1 MEKFGT
7 YFLAQLK
14 RIRKVFPFIAA
25 MTFLFTGCILLLAV
39 SIQQSDAASEK
50 KQKVKIGL
58 SGDTTGS
65 YLDFGIM
72 ALQRLDSSR
81 FAIDFVEMPEAK
93 AAEKLAAGDI
103 SAYVVIPEG
112 FVEDFDRG
120 EDVQILYATSNDTAG
135 VGAILMKEL
144 VETISNVV
152 TESRNAINGTWRL
165 MTEHGVQE
173 DYREATDRLYL
184 RFVQLFLN
192 RTVFYQVTLL
202 GIADSLSLTS
212 YYFVGIMILFMLLWG
227 ITGSSLFVKRDVS
240 LAGFLKARG
249 HKIIG
254 QVLAEYLAYLVL
266 MLGNMFLMILPVE
279 AAFLLMGIQ
288 LPEWEEAPLW
298 GIFLFLVKMIPV
310 AALLAGL
317 QFCLYELISDMI
329 SGILLQFM
337 TGISLGYLSGCIY
350 PVSFL
355 PESLQRLA
363 PLLPSGAALR
373 YGTKCMQ
380 EMFPWKETGVMAL
393 YLMLFLGLAAAVR
406 KRRVSE

>member
-1 MEKFGT
+1 MEKFGA

-14 RIRKVFPFIAA
+14 RIRKVFPFIAV
-25 MTFLFTGCILLLAV
+25 MTFLLTGCILLLAV
-39 SIQQSDAASEK
+39 SMQQADAASEN
-50 KQKVKIGL
+50 KQKVRIAL
-58 SGDTTGS
+58 SGDTAGS

-81 FAIDFVEMPEAK
+81 FAIDFVEMPETE

-103 SAYVVIPEG
+103 SAYAVIPEG

-120 EDVQILYATSNDTAG
+120 KDVQILYATSNDTSG
-135 VGAILMKEL
+135 VGAILMGEL
-144 VETISNVV
+144 VETISKVV
-152 TESRNAINGTWRL
+152 TEAQNAINGTWRL
-165 MTEHGVQE
+165 MTEHDVQG
-173 DYREATDRLYL
+173 DYREATDSLYL
-184 RFVQLFLN
+184 RFVQMFLN
-192 RTVFYQVTLL
+192 RTVFYQVKLL
-202 GIADSLSLTS
+202 GAAESLSLTS

-227 ITGSSLFVKRDVS
+227 ITCSSLFVKRDAS
-240 LAGFLKARG
+240 LARFLKARG
-249 HKIIG
+249 RKIIG
-254 QVLAEYLAYLVL
+254 QVLAEYLAYLFL

-288 LPEWEEAPLW
+288 PPEWEAAPLR
-298 GIFLFLVKMIPV
+298 GIFLFLVKMIPA

-317 QFCLYELISDMI
+317 QFFLYELISDMI
-329 SGILLQFM
+329 SGLLLQFIV
-337 TGISLGYLSGCIY
+337 GVSLGYLSGCIY
-350 PVSFL
+350 PVSFM

-380 EMFPWKETGVMAL
+380 EIFPWEEMGIMAV
-393 YLMLFLGLAAAVR
+393 YLLSLLGLTAAVR